1 MQPQRQARKAYLEMM
16 DRLGRRWLTVFGD
29 NVEFYS
35 TAYWDLLTA
44 LWLSGRPMRKT
55 EAMAAMKGIKS
66 PHTAGKYLEAAIKHG
81 LVVEEDNPAD
91 ARSRLV
97 RLDETMKQRLDRF
110 LDDALSEVAAT
121 AERISAP
128 EETSA

>member
-55 EAMAAMKGIKS
+55 EAMAAMKAIKS